1 MQMTAKARKGSIVS
15 LTVDRQGAPRV
26 AGSGTAKAVVTGDI
40 LDRDGN
46 KIGDLRETTLE
57 AVEAWESVLDGF
69 DVRF

>member
-46 KIGDLRETTLE
+46 KIGDLRETMLE